1 MGVNSSPDANSHEV
15 DLPTRPLL
23 DSNSEKEDDQSVVD
37 NGGEESGG
45 VGIRDTK
52 FVTKLSKIFLKG
64 PSSQGFMAPESKS
77 VGGKKDDPSV
87 VDNGGEASGVV
98 PPRLSGYPKLIKRV
112 VLSGQRSKDS
122 KAHEIKSTS
131 KGVSSPKTPWADI
144 RSAFEDRTRN
154 STGLGFDK
162 GSSNSNFEEDDQP
175 VGGKKDDPSVVDNG
189 GEMPQG
195 PQTQRIEVGGE
206 SGALTNVNVHGNNS
220 TSTGVPSQVKMGANF
235 GSAVSSHEHDS
246 IGLWGDNDSLNSHF
260 TEDDPSVVDN
270 GGEMPQG
277 PQTQRIEV
285 GGESGALTNVNVHGN
300 NSTSTGVPLQVKM
313 GANFGSAVSS
323 HEHDSIGL
331 WGDNDSLNSHF
342 TEDDPSVGGNGGEV
356 AQDFQ
361 TQQFGLSASPDLMS
375 AMSAL
380 MSFHTHST
388 DALPQLNMR
397 GYSSSAETSGE
408 VDDITGGNSHLTS
421 EVTNEPYS
429 RLTQDNAQD
438 GEVPEQPEN
447 NTVSSDDGGLS
458 GANLQREPHV
468 ISEEVVS
475 EKTIHTEIVEKRT
488 FILERIEEGGTS

>member
-45 VGIRDTK
+45 VGTRDTK

-131 KGVSSPKTPWADI
+131 KGVSSPKNLWADI
-144 RSAFEDRTRN
+144 RSAYEDRTRN

-162 GSSNSNFEEDDQP
+162 GSSNNNFEEDDQS

-246 IGLWGDNDSLNSHF
+246 TGLLFDNDFLNSHF
-260 TEDDPSVVDN
+260 REDDQP
-270 GGEMPQG
+270 
-277 PQTQRIEV
+277 
-285 GGESGALTNVNVHGN
+285 
-300 NSTSTGVPLQVKM
+300 
-313 GANFGSAVSS
+313 
-323 HEHDSIGL
+323 
-331 WGDNDSLNSHF
+331 
-342 TEDDPSVGGNGGEV
+342 VGGNGGEV

-361 TQQFGLSASPDLMS
+361 TQQFGLSAAPDLMS

-380 MSFHTHST
+380 MSFQTPST
-388 DALPQLNMR
+388 DELSQLNMR

-458 GANLQREPHV
+458 GANLQREPRV
-468 ISEEVVS
+468 ISEEVVG

-488 FILERIEEGGTS
+488 FVLERIEEGGTS